1 VAKAIFYSY
10 CSNPSL
16 KTGVR
21 DREIEKTLVMNKNQN
36 MTKINFP
43 PINEQMDLIKRGAFE
58 IIPEDELVKKLE
70 RSLKEGKQLN
80 IKLGCDPSRP
90 DLHIG
95 HSVVLRKLEHFQSLG
110 HIAILIIGDFTGMIG
125 DPSGRNIT
133 RPALSL
139 EETRKH
145 GISYFEQAS
154 KILDREKTKI
164 VYNSEWLGKMT
175 FEDVIKLSSKYT
187 VARMLERDDFTKRY
201 KSGEPISMHEILY
214 PLAQAMD
221 SVAIKSDV
229 ELGGTD
235 QKFNLLVGR
244 DIQREYG
251 MEAQVIITM
260 PLIVGTD
267 GVEKMSKSYN
277 NYIGISES
285 PKEIFGKTLSI
296 PDSLI
301 YNYFELATNLSNIE
315 LEEIKTKLVD
325 PKTNP
330 RDIKRQLAKALVSMY
345 HSEEAARNAEEEF
358 DRIFVNKGTPDEIPE
373 FKFGERKEIN
383 ILDLII
389 LVNFAPSKGEAKR
402 LVTQGGVT
410 LDGEKI
416 EDFQNSVLLKDGMI
430 LKVGKRKFIK
440 LII

>member
-1 VAKAIFYSY
+1 
-10 CSNPSL
+10 
-16 KTGVR
+16 
-21 DREIEKTLVMNKNQN
+21 

-43 PINEQMDLIKRGAFE
+43 PINEQMDLIKRGTFE
-58 IIPEDELVKKLE
+58 IIPEEELVKKLE
-70 RSLKEGKQLN
+70 RSLKEGKPLN

-95 HSVVLRKLEHFQSLG
+95 HSVVLRKLAHFQKLG
-110 HIAILIIGDFTGMIG
+110 HLAILIIGDFTGMIG
-125 DPSGRNIT
+125 DPSGRNVT

-139 EETRKH
+139 EETREH
-145 GISYFEQAS
+145 GRSYFEQAS
-154 KILDREKTKI
+154 KILDKEKTKI
-164 VYNSEWLGKMT
+164 VYNSDWLGKMT

-221 SVAIKSDV
+221 SVAIQSDV

-244 DIQREYG
+244 DIQREFG

-296 PDSLI
+296 PDNLI
-301 YNYFELATNLSNIE
+301 YNYFELATDLSNDE
-315 LEEIKTKLVD
+315 LKEIRTKLD
-325 PKTNP
+325 NPNNNP
-330 RDIKRQLAKALVSMY
+330 RDIKRRLAKTLVTMY
-345 HSEEAARNAEEEF
+345 HSFDAAKNAEEEF
-358 DRIFVNKGTPDEIPE
+358 DRIFVNKGIPDEVAQ
-373 FKFGERKEIN
+373 FNFGDRKEIN

-402 LVTQGGVT
+402 LVVQGGVT
-410 LDGEKI
+410 IDNEKI
-416 EDFQNSVLLKDGMI
+416 TDFQKIVTLKNDSI

-440 LII
+440 LIN

>member
-1 VAKAIFYSY
+1 
-10 CSNPSL
+10 
-16 KTGVR
+16 
-21 DREIEKTLVMNKNQN
+21 

-43 PINEQMDLIKRGAFE
+43 PINEQMDLIRRGTFE

-70 RSLKEGKQLN
+70 RSIQEGKPLN

-95 HSVVLRKLEHFQSLG
+95 HSVVLRKLAHFQSLG
-110 HIAILIIGDFTGMIG
+110 HLAILIIGDFTGMIG
-125 DPSGRNIT
+125 DPSGRNVT

-139 EETRKH
+139 KETREH

-154 KILDREKTKI
+154 KILDRDKTKI
-164 VYNSEWLGKMT
+164 VYNSEWLGKMS

-221 SVAIKSDV
+221 SVAIKSGV

-244 DIQREYG
+244 DIQREFG

-296 PDSLI
+296 PDSII
-301 YNYFELATNLSNIE
+301 YNYFELATDLSNDE
-315 LEEIKTKLVD
+315 LRKIKAQLDD

-330 RDIKRQLAKALVSMY
+330 RDIKRQLAKTLVSMY
-345 HSEEAARNAEEEF
+345 HSIEAAKNAEEEF
-358 DRIFVNKGTPDEIPE
+358 DRIFVNKGTPDELPE

-416 EDFQNSVLLKDGMI
+416 EDFQNSVNLKNGMI